1 MFRPVVLSIGV
12 IAVGILAATG
22 SLNAQSDMAA
32 VVKERQDLM
41 KTMGRSFGPLVAILK
56 GESTDMQAAA
66 AAATAMN
73 EAIVKAATLFPEG
86 TAKGDVAESRAKPEI
101 WTQMGEFEAAAK
113 ALAEETAKLASA
125 AESGDV
131 DAFKAQF
138 QATAQACGGCHEA
151 KGGEGGKFRF
161 PRES

>member
-101 WTQMGEFEAAAK
+101 WTETAEFEAAAK

-151 KGGEGGKFRF
+151 KGGEGGKYRF